1 MWNYVG
7 SADYYGVVRIWNQ
20 PGYRNKGKGKAGDG
34 QDIRKE
40 KDSPEPV
47 RAVFYGKSRID
58 D

>member
-1 MWNYVG
+1 MWDLQIIMESCG
-7 SADYYGVVRIWNQ
+7 IWNQ

-47 RAVFYGKSRID
+47 PGCLLW
-58 D
+58 